1 MARRWCNIPETFLC
15 EAPDFDK
22 GQDCWPLRDSV
33 FIPMCNK
40 RYISKPKNKEFG
52 SVSGKTD
59 SPMSLLS
66 CSRFSGWIPIW
77 SMDAIPRNPSYS
89 ASFSPLIFLLHYP
102 FLISLYLWLNMYFS
116 KDPDSVPRPSNH
128 PGSTGAGPRHIFAS
142 FTVPLVSIIFLK
154 RSLSLSHSV
163 LFLYFFALITEEGF
177 LIFPCCSL
185 ELFIQMSV
193 SFLFSFSFKFSSFS

>member
-1 MARRWCNIPETFLC
+1 MSAGLTHGQKMMYLFYIHLC

-22 GQDCWPLRDSV
+22 GQDCWPPRDSV

-40 RYISKPKNKEFG
+40 RYISKPKSKEIG

-66 CSRFSGWIPIW
+66 CSHFSGWIPIW
-77 SMDAIPRNPSYS
+77 SMDAIPHNPSYS

-116 KDPDSVPRPSNH
+116 KDADSVPTFESPWIHRGWTPARSWWQSLGFFFFWMKTPH
-128 PGSTGAGPRHIFAS
+128 A
-142 FTVPLVSIIFLK
+142 FLK
-154 RSLSLSHSV
+154 DDFTWH
-163 LFLYFFALITEEGF
+163 
-177 LIFPCCSL
+177 
-185 ELFIQMSV
+185 
-193 SFLFSFSFKFSSFS
+193 

>member
-1 MARRWCNIPETFLC
+1 MSAGLTHGQKMMYLFIHLC

-22 GQDCWPLRDSV
+22 GQDCWPPRDSV

-40 RYISKPKNKEFG
+40 RYISKPKNKEIG

-116 KDPDSVPRPSNH
+116 KDADSVPPPSNH
-128 PGSTGAGPRHIFAS
+128 PGSTGAAPPAN
-142 FTVPLVSIIFLK
+142 LVSSVQLLSHVQLFMTQWTAAHQA
-154 RSLSLSHSV
+154 SLSIPNS
-163 LFLYFFALITEEGF
+163 
-177 LIFPCCSL
+177 
-185 ELFIQMSV
+185 
-193 SFLFSFSFKFSSFS
+193 